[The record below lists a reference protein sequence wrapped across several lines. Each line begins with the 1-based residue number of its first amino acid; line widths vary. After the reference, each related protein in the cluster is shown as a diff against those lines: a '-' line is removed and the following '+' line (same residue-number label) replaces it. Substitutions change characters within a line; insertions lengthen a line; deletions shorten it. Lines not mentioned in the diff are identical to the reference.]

1 MSSLKIIQFKMT
13 KKIDKY
19 LLAYL
24 FVLLIFSYFFLFI
37 KHQVGNDST
46 ISEWVINYAGG
57 FTKRGIVGQ
66 IAIEIT
72 RIFESNL
79 RWTIFLIQS
88 FVCTI
93 YFILLYYFLRN
104 VEIERT
110 IILSIFTPIFILY
123 PVAEIEV
130 LARKEI
136 IIFSLFLIYLYVPRK
151 NDLKIFALTS
161 FSLLSILVYEPIIF
175 FFPLILIFEIIENK
189 IKKFNIDFLKIILSF
204 SPSLLIASIF
214 IFNPLTENE
223 HNIMSSVLKD
233 EFNQS
238 CYMSCALLKSKSSVY
253 LQFQDNFQHYSFEVF
268 FRYILII
275 LIGSYPLLVLLK
287 NSSLKDQNLIFLK
300 YFKKPFI
307 PFLIC
312 LLPVTLLFA
321 MGYDWGR
328 WVNITYVILALIYFR
343 LLINKELIL
352 DFVKLKNEFFY
363 KLNKKSFII
372 FFIIFCLGWNP
383 KTVMT
388 GDVASFPGYRIP
400 YKVIK
405 ITLN

>member
-1 MSSLKIIQFKMT
+1 MT

-19 LLAYL
+19 LFAYL
-24 FVLLIFSYFFLFI
+24 LVLLIFSYFFLFI

-46 ISEWVINYAGG
+46 ISEWVINYEGG

-79 RWTIFLIQS
+79 RWTIFLMQS

-93 YFILLYYFLRN
+93 YFILLYIFLRN
-104 VEIERT
+104 IELERT
-110 IILSIFTPIFILY
+110 IVLSIFTPIFILY

-136 IIFSLFLIYLYVPRK
+136 IIFSLFLTYFFIPRK
-151 NDLKIFALTS
+151 SNLKL
-161 FSLLSILVYEPIIF
+161 FSLAAFCLISILVYEPIIF

-189 IKKFNIDFLKIILSF
+189 INKFNFDFFKIILSF
-204 SPSLLIASIF
+204 IPSLSVASIF
-214 IFNPLTENE
+214 IFNPLSGNE
-223 HNIMSSVLKD
+223 HDIMSSVLKD

-238 CYMSCALLKSKSSVY
+238 CYMSCALLKSKSTVF

-275 LIGSYPLLVLLK
+275 LIGSYPLLVLLR
-287 NSSLKDQNLIFLK
+287 NSSLKNQNLIFFK

-312 LLPVTLLFA
+312 LLPVLLLFA
-321 MGYDWGR
+321 MGFDWGR
-328 WVNITYVILALIYFR
+328 WVNITYVILALIYYQ

-352 DFVKLKNEFFY
+352 NFSRIKREFFY
-363 KLNKKSFII
+363 KINKTIFIT
-372 FFIIFCLGWNP
+372 FSIIFCLGWNP

-400 YKVIK
+400 YKAIK
-405 ITLN
+405 IMLN

>member
-1 MSSLKIIQFKMT
+1 MT
-13 KKIDKY
+13 IKIDKY
-19 LLAYL
+19 FFVYLL
-24 FVLLIFSYFFLFI
+24 VLLIFSYFYLFI

-46 ISEWVINYAGG
+46 ISEWVINYEGG

-66 IAIEIT
+66 LAVEIA
-72 RIFESNL
+72 RIFDANL
-79 RWTIFLIQS
+79 RWIIFLMQS

-93 YFILLYYFLRN
+93 YFILLYLFLRN
-104 VEIERT
+104 LEIERT

-136 IIFSLFLIYLYVPRK
+136 IIFSLFLVYFFIPRK
-151 NDLKIFALTS
+151 SSFKMLSLAT
-161 FSLLSILVYEPIIF
+161 FSLISILVYEPIIF
-175 FFPLILIFEIIENK
+175 FFPLILIFEIIENR
-189 IKKFNIDFLKIILSF
+189 INKFNIDFFKIILSF
-204 SPSLLIASIF
+204 IPSIFVASIF
-214 IFNPLTENE
+214 ILNPLSENE
-223 HNIMSSVLKD
+223 HNMMELVLKN

-238 CYMSCALLKSKSSVY
+238 CYMSCALLKSKSTLY
-253 LQFQDNFQHYSFEVF
+253 QQFQGNFPHYSFEVF

-275 LIGSYPLLVLLK
+275 LIGSYPLLILLK
-287 NSSLKDQNLIFLK
+287 NSSLRDQNLMFLR
-300 YFKKPFI
+300 YFKKPIF

-312 LLPVTLLFA
+312 LLPVTFLFA

-328 WVNITYVILALIYFR
+328 WVNITYVILALIYYR

-352 DFVKLKNEFFY
+352 NFAKLKKELFY
-363 KLNKKSFII
+363 KINKKTFII

-388 GDVASFPGYRIP
+388 GDVGSFPGYRIP
-400 YKVIK
+400 YKAIK
-405 ITLN
+405 IILN

>member
-1 MSSLKIIQFKMT
+1 
-13 KKIDKY
+13 
-19 LLAYL
+19 
-24 FVLLIFSYFFLFI
+24 
-37 KHQVGNDST
+37 
-46 ISEWVINYAGG
+46 
-57 FTKRGIVGQ
+57 
-66 IAIEIT
+66 
-72 RIFESNL
+72 
-79 RWTIFLIQS
+79 
-88 FVCTI
+88 
-93 YFILLYYFLRN
+93 
-104 VEIERT
+104 
-110 IILSIFTPIFILY
+110 
-123 PVAEIEV
+123 
-130 LARKEI
+130 
-136 IIFSLFLIYLYVPRK
+136 
-151 NDLKIFALTS
+151 
-161 FSLLSILVYEPIIF
+161 
-175 FFPLILIFEIIENK
+175 LILIFEIIENK
-189 IKKFNIDFLKIILSF
+189 IKKLNIDFLKIILSF
-204 SPSLLIASIF
+204 IPSLLIASIF
-214 IFNPLTENE
+214 IFNPLSENE

-253 LQFQDNFQHYSFEVF
+253 LQFQDNFKHYSFEVF

-287 NSSLKDQNLIFLK
+287 NSSLRNQNLIFLR

-307 PFLIC
+307 PFIIC

-328 WVNITYVILALIYFR
+328 WVNITYVILVLIYFR

-363 KLNKKSFII
+363 KINKKSFII

-400 YKVIK
+400 YKAIK
-405 ITLN
+405 LILN

>member
-1 MSSLKIIQFKMT
+1 MT
-13 KKIDKY
+13 IKIDKY
-19 LLAYL
+19 FFAYL
-24 FVLLIFSYFFLFI
+24 LVLLIFSYFYLFI

-46 ISEWVINYAGG
+46 ISEWVINYEGG

-66 IAIEIT
+66 LAIEIA
-72 RIFESNL
+72 RIFDANL
-79 RWTIFLIQS
+79 RWIIFLMQS

-93 YFILLYYFLRN
+93 YFILLYLFLRN
-104 VEIERT
+104 LEIERT

-123 PVAEIEV
+123 PIAEIEV

-136 IIFSLFLIYLYVPRK
+136 IIFSLLLVYFFIPRK
-151 NDLKIFALTS
+151 SSFKMLSFAT
-161 FSLLSILVYEPIIF
+161 FSLISILVYEPIIF
-175 FFPLILIFEIIENK
+175 FFPLILIFEIIENR
-189 IKKFNIDFLKIILSF
+189 INKFNIDFFKIILSF
-204 SPSLLIASIF
+204 IPSLFIASIF
-214 IFNPLTENE
+214 IFNPLSENE
-223 HNIMSSVLKD
+223 HNIMELVLKN

-238 CYMSCALLKSKSSVY
+238 CYMSCALLKSKSTVY

-287 NSSLKDQNLIFLK
+287 NSYLKDQNLIFLK
-300 YFKKPFI
+300 YFKKPI
-307 PFLIC
+307 VPFLIC
-312 LLPVTLLFA
+312 LLPVMLLFA

-328 WVNITYVILALIYFR
+328 WVNITYVILALIYYR

-352 DFVKLKNEFFY
+352 NFAKLKKELFY
-363 KLNKKSFII
+363 KINKKTFII

-388 GDVASFPGYRIP
+388 GDVGSFPGYRIP
-400 YKVIK
+400 YKAIK
-405 ITLN
+405 IILN